1 MAVQISY
8 EEYVRKILLSPVY
21 DVAKVTS
28 LQKMEK
34 LSDRFGNEIFLKRE
48 DEQVVH
54 SFKLRGAYNKI
65 AQLPHEQL
73 KKGIV
78 AASAG
83 NHAQGCALSSKVLGI
98 KANIVMSREL
108 TVEAE
113 DLTEAMNKA
122 QIKMTEP
129 EAMKELT
136 PTKVYFED
144 IRVNGKEIVV
154 R

>member
-1 MAVQISY
+1 M
-8 EEYVRKILLSPVY
+8 EY
-21 DVAKVTS
+21 
-28 LQKMEK
+28 K
-34 LSDRFGNEIFLKRE
+34 L
-48 DEQVVH
+48 
-54 SFKLRGAYNKI
+54 
-65 AQLPHEQL
+65 
-73 KKGIV
+73 
-78 AASAG
+78 
-83 NHAQGCALSSKVLGI
+83 

-122 QIKMTEP
+122 QAMMTEP

-136 PTKVYFED
+136 HTKVYFEE

>member
-1 MAVQISY
+1 M
-8 EEYVRKILLSPVY
+8 EY
-21 DVAKVTS
+21 
-28 LQKMEK
+28 K
-34 LSDRFGNEIFLKRE
+34 L
-48 DEQVVH
+48 
-54 SFKLRGAYNKI
+54 
-65 AQLPHEQL
+65 
-73 KKGIV
+73 
-78 AASAG
+78 
-83 NHAQGCALSSKVLGI
+83 

-122 QIKMTEP
+122 QAMMTEP

-136 PTKVYFED
+136 PTKVYFEE

>member
-1 MAVQISY
+1 
-8 EEYVRKILLSPVY
+8 
-21 DVAKVTS
+21 
-28 LQKMEK
+28 
-34 LSDRFGNEIFLKRE
+34 
-48 DEQVVH
+48 
-54 SFKLRGAYNKI
+54 
-65 AQLPHEQL
+65 
-73 KKGIV
+73 
-78 AASAG
+78 
-83 NHAQGCALSSKVLGI
+83 
-98 KANIVMSREL
+98 MSREL